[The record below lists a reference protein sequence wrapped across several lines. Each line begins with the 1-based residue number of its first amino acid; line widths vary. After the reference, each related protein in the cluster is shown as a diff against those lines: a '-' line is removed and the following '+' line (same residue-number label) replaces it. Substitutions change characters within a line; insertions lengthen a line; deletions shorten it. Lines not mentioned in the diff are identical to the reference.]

1 MGLAKRM
8 LGNYGDAKRY
18 LEKALRLDPENS
30 TIGQELV
37 IVIFVMFFYEHYFKP
52 HLCYFWYSFHF
63 TMYFRSVGLKSGKYG
78 LKYFKVAFHQFPES
92 MSEKITK

>member
-37 IVIFVMFFYEHYFKP
+37 IIIFVMFFQFKDK
-52 HLCYFWYSFHF
+52 
-63 TMYFRSVGLKSGKYG
+63 T
-78 LKYFKVAFHQFPES
+78 
-92 MSEKITK
+92 